1 MQKRRQK
8 SSTLVDQHVGSRVR
22 IRRLM
27 LKLSQTGLA
36 NGIGVTFQQVQKYE
50 KGMNRIGAGRL
61 QQIAHILQI
70 PVAFFFEAASPPQ
83 PTVTEDQPLTKLNEF
98 MATRDGLTLAK
109 AFMRIGDIQLRR
121 RIVDLVEQI
130 EQSQD

>member
-1 MQKRRQK
+1 
-8 SSTLVDQHVGSRVR
+8 
-22 IRRLM
+22 
-27 LKLSQTGLA
+27 
-36 NGIGVTFQQVQKYE
+36 VTFQQVQKYE
-50 KGMNRIGAGRL
+50 KGMNRMGAGRL

-83 PTVTEDQPLTKLNEF
+83 LTVTEDQPLTKLNEF

-109 AFMRIGDIQLRR
+109 AFMRVGDIQLRR